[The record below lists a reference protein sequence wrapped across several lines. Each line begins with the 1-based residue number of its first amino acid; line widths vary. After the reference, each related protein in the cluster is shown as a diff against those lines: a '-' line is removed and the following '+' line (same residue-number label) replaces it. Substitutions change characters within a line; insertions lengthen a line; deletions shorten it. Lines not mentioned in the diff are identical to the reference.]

1 MTTTSRWLSGPRS
14 RADRTRERRARV
26 AADVEDLDATPLRR
40 IPRRRKARPR
50 KRFDFAL
57 PAQLG
62 AQVQLPS
69 IPVVRFG
76 PRLLSAVLL
85 ACVLA
90 AIQQAAVAPSFR
102 VAEAAVDGN
111 QILSEMQVH
120 MIVGATDRPVFL
132 VDPQSAERA
141 LAAHPEILSAVVEV
155 SWPNHVRVS
164 VVERHPMVEW
174 DDAGRTWWICPD
186 GVAYLKHGEWPGLV
200 VIRSEAPALA
210 ITEDPLQPA
219 MSGDV
224 LRAAAVLNAQMPDE
238 AASLLFDA
246 QHGLG
251 FDDPRG
257 WRAFFGV
264 DGDMVVKV
272 RAYQAIVASLE
283 QVHQTVAVISVEDA
297 AAPYIG
303 SER

>member
-1 MTTTSRWLSGPRS
+1 VTTTSRWLGGPRS
-14 RADRTRERRARV
+14 RADRTRSRRARLV
-26 AADVEDLDATPLRR
+26 TDAEAMDAAPLRK
-40 IPRRRKARPR
+40 IPHKRKARPR

-62 AQVQLPS
+62 AQIQLPS

-76 PRLLSAVLL
+76 PRLLSALLL
-85 ACVLA
+85 ACVVA
-90 AIQQAAVAPSFR
+90 AIQQAAVSPSFR

-111 QILSEMQVH
+111 RILSAMQVH
-120 MIVGATDRPVFL
+120 MIVGATGQPVFL
-132 VDPQSAERA
+132 VDPQGAERS
-141 LAAHPEILSAVVEV
+141 LAAHPEVLSAKV
-155 SWPNHVRVS
+155 SVAWPNKVRVS
-164 VVERHPMVEW
+164 LVERHPMVEW

-200 VIRSEAPALA
+200 PIRSEAAALT
-210 ITEDPLQPA
+210 ISEDPLQPA
-219 MSGDV
+219 IPAQV

-238 AASLLFDA
+238 AASLLYDG

-257 WRAFFGV
+257 WRAYFGV
-264 DGDMVVKV
+264 DGDMVMKV
-272 RAYQAIVASLE
+272 RAYQAIVAELA
-283 QVHQTVAVISVEDA
+283 QVRQPVAVISVEDA

-303 SER
+303 SKR

>member
-1 MTTTSRWLSGPRS
+1 MTATSRWLGGTRS
-14 RADRTRERRARV
+14 RADRTRARRARLV
-26 AADVEDLDATPLRR
+26 ADVEDLDAIPLRK

-102 VAEAAVDGN
+102 VAEAAVEGN
-111 QILSEMQVH
+111 KILSEMQVH

-132 VDPQSAERA
+132 VDPQGAERA
-141 LAAHPEILSAVVEV
+141 LEAHPEVLSAEVEV
-155 SWPNHVRVS
+155 SWPNRVRVS

-186 GVAYLKHGEWPGLV
+186 GVAYLKNGEWPGLV
-200 VIRSEAPALA
+200 LVRSESSALT

-219 MSGDV
+219 MQGDV
-224 LRAAAVLNAQMPDE
+224 LRAAAVLNAQMPEE

-246 QHGLG
+246 DHGLG

-257 WRAFFGV
+257 WRAYFGV
-264 DGDMVVKV
+264 DGDLVVKV
-272 RAYQAIVASLE
+272 RAYQAIVANLA
-283 QVHQTVAVISVEDA
+283 QVRQAVAVISVEDA

>member
-1 MTTTSRWLSGPRS
+1 MTTTGRLLGGERS
-14 RADRTRERRARV
+14 RVDRARTRRARLV
-26 AADVEDLDATPLRR
+26 TDSDELDAVPLRK
-40 IPRRRKARPR
+40 IPRKHKARPR

-57 PAQLG
+57 PAQVG
-62 AQVQLPS
+62 AQLQLPS

-76 PRLLSAVLL
+76 PRLLSALLL

-90 AIQQAAVAPSFR
+90 AIQQAATAPAFR
-102 VAEAAVDGN
+102 VAEAAVGGN
-111 QILSEMQVH
+111 QILSEMQVR

-132 VDPQSAERA
+132 VDPQGAETA
-141 LAAHPEILSAVVEV
+141 LEAHPEVLSAEVEV
-155 SWPNHVRVS
+155 AWPNQVRVS

-200 VIRSEAPALA
+200 LIRSESPALT

-219 MSGDV
+219 MSGEV
-224 LRAAAVLNAQMPDE
+224 LRSAAVLNAQMPEE
-238 AASLLFDA
+238 AASLLFDTK
-246 QHGLG
+246 HGLG
-251 FDDPRG
+251 FDDLRG
-257 WRAFFGV
+257 WRAYFGA

-272 RAYQAIVASLE
+272 RAYQAIVANLT
-283 QVHQTVAVISVEDA
+283 QVRQAVAVISVENA

-303 SER
+303 SKR

>member
-1 MTTTSRWLSGPRS
+1 VTTTSRTLGGPRS
-14 RADRTRERRARV
+14 RADRARAQRARLV
-26 AADVEDLDATPLRR
+26 ADREDLDGMPLRK

-76 PRLLSAVLL
+76 PRLLSAILL
-85 ACVLA
+85 VCVLA
-90 AIQQAAVAPSFR
+90 AIQQAVVAPSFR
-102 VAEAAVDGN
+102 VAEAAVNGN
-111 QILSEMQVH
+111 QILTEMQVR

-132 VDPQSAERA
+132 VDPQGAERA
-141 LAAHPEILSAVVEV
+141 LEAHPEVLSADVAV
-155 SWPNHVRVS
+155 SWPNQVRVS

-186 GVAYLKHGEWPGLV
+186 GVAYLKNGDWPGLV
-200 VIRSEAPALA
+200 RIHSEEPALT
-210 ITEDPLQPA
+210 ITEDALQPA

-224 LRAAAVLNAQMPDE
+224 LRAAAVLNAQMPED
-238 AASLLFDA
+238 AALLRFDPE
-246 QHGLG
+246 HGLG

-257 WRAFFGV
+257 WRAYFGV

-272 RAYQAIVASLE
+272 RTYQAIVANLT
-283 QVHQTVAVISVEDA
+283 QVRQAVAVVSVEDA

-303 SER
+303 SKR

>member
-1 MTTTSRWLSGPRS
+1 MTATSRWLGGTRS
-14 RADRTRERRARV
+14 RADRTRARRARLV
-26 AADVEDLDATPLRR
+26 ADVEDLDAIPLRK

-102 VAEAAVDGN
+102 VAEAAVEGN
-111 QILSEMQVH
+111 KILSEMQVH

-132 VDPQSAERA
+132 VDPQGAERA
-141 LAAHPEILSAVVEV
+141 LEAHPEVLSAEVEV
-155 SWPNHVRVS
+155 SWPNRVRVS

-186 GVAYLKHGEWPGLV
+186 GVAYLKNGEWPGLV
-200 VIRSEAPALA
+200 LVRSESSALT

-219 MSGDV
+219 MQGDV
-224 LRAAAVLNAQMPDE
+224 LRAAAVLNAQMPEE

-246 QHGLG
+246 DHGLG

-257 WRAFFGV
+257 WRAYFGV

-272 RAYQAIVASLE
+272 RAYQAIVANLA
-283 QVHQTVAVISVEDA
+283 QVRQAVAVISVEDA